1 MDCNIEF
8 RVNSKIEIEMEDVF
22 YKSNIQDIGKDTI
35 GISIPV
41 NEGKYLPLRRG
52 DSIRC
57 IYFHKK
63 QMYSFDTFV
72 TSRKID
78 RILIIEI
85 KKPEDIRFYQR
96 RNFVRVP
103 MTMDILCAIVPTV
116 KDSKHLDDQ
125 IDFFNAMSLN
135 ISGGGMKLS
144 IDIAMESKLS
154 YGKILLLTIPA
165 ENENITVKGRLVR
178 VDRDIRKRK
187 LICGVSFINI
197 DEKNREKIIAL
208 VFKIM
213 REQIKKRTKEDE

>member
-1 MDCNIEF
+1 
-8 RVNSKIEIEMEDVF
+8 VNSKIEIEMEDGF
-22 YKSNIQDIGKDTI
+22 YKSNIQDVGEDTI

-63 QMYSFDTFV
+63 QKQMYSFDTVV
-72 TSRKID
+72 TSRRID
-78 RILIIEI
+78 RVLIIDI
-85 KKPEDIRFYQR
+85 KKPENIRFYQR

-125 IDFFNAMSLN
+125 IDFFNATSLN

-144 IDIAMESKLS
+144 IDIGLERRFS

-165 ENENITVKGRLVR
+165 GNENITVKGRLVR
-178 VDRDIRKRK
+178 IDRDIKKRK

-208 VFKIM
+208 VFRIM
-213 REQIKKRTKEDE
+213 REQVKKRTREDE